1 MKKNLEAP
9 KIIFIIVDKELI
21 SGSQTFNK
29 QVGEIIKNLY
39 VLLSREGNVGMGN
52 TNQMTHS
59 CGYFVIYLCTL
70 FKFLMLESA
79 CNISMP
85 QVLVTSL

>member
-39 VLLSREGNVGMGN
+39 VPLSREGNVGMGN
-52 TNQMTHS
+52 TSQMTHG
-59 CGYFVIYLCTL
+59 CGYFVIYICTL